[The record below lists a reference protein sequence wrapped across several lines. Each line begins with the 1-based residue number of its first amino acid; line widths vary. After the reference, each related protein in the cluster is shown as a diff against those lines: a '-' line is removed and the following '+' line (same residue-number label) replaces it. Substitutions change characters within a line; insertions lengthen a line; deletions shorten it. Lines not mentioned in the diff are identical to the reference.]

1 MRPTPP
7 ACAQGEV
14 PVTAARFDGTI
25 HDFVMLDA
33 LANTHAA
40 RGAMTIA
47 ISTLQDAFRPATAS

>member
-1 MRPTPP
+1 MRPTRP
-7 ACAQGEV
+7 ACVGPRV

-33 LANTHAA
+33 LANTNAT

-47 ISTLQDAFRPATAS
+47 ISALQDTFRPATAS